1 MNEWFNESI
10 FSVHHLTNAEGN
22 YLTYSEFKQKYADIK
37 TNFLTYEGI
46 IGAIRKY
53 QERVKI
59 VKKKKKSK
67 KKTQCSGN
75 ETKL

>member
-46 IGAIRKY
+46 MGLLGNTRK
-53 QERVKI
+53 E
-59 VKKKKKSK
+59 
-67 KKTQCSGN
+67 
-75 ETKL
+75 